1 MLTLVGPEMGM
12 ESLDYIDEMFDW
24 DAFDP
29 SSIARNEDPSL
40 GN

>member
-1 MLTLVGPEMGM
+1 MLTLLGPEIGT

-29 SSIARNEDPSL
+29 GSIARNEDSSI